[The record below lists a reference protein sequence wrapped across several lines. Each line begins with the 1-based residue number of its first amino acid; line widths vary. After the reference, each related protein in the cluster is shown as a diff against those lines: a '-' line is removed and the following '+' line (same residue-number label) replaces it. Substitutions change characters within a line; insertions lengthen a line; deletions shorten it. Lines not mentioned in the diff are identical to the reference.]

1 MWETGL
7 YRLHQKKKKILI
19 KAFGPKLT
27 CRLNQTLGKQ
37 MSAFAFAFFNWY
49 TYQNEVRIN

>member
-27 CRLNQTLGKQ
+27 CRLNQTLDKQ